1 MFMGFSQQITC
12 VWHHHEFH
20 ESIAPRSLF
29 LDCVACW
36 LCHNTIIS
44 VGGRTLLVL
53 YSSDSSNF
61 ASVWTI
67 ALNIIWSNHRES
79 SPLNQLNDMVLQIV
93 CKISGCCF
101 FVNNRRCD
109 AQVRI
114 GSNHF
119 WARDARQI
127 APLGI
132 SSTFIHRVTGRFAFT
147 QPSRHQSQIH
157 ITCQHPNGSAWR
169 GRCLGHTL
177 VPCGCTRRLSM
188 PTQDIW

>member
-1 MFMGFSQQITC
+1 MLALPQYHHLCRRTNTPSIIFKRQQQFC
-12 VWHHHEFH
+12 L
-20 ESIAPRSLF
+20 SL
-29 LDCVACW
+29 DNCIEY
-36 LCHNTIIS
+36 H
-44 VGGRTLLVL
+44 LVK
-53 YSSDSSNF
+53 
-61 ASVWTI
+61 
-67 ALNIIWSNHRES
+67 S

-119 WARDARQI
+119 WARVARQI